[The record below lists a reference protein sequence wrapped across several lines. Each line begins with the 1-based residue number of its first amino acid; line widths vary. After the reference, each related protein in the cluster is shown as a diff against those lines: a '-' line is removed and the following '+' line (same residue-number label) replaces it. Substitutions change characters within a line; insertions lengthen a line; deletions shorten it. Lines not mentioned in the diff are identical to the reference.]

1 MLPDFITDSER
12 FSTLEGNVG
21 RKVTRYMDQL
31 FEYGMFA
38 STFGC
43 LAGAD
48 LVDFALFLLRLQ
60 KCKENLPDDVAA
72 KFSICVRATDVHSV
86 VKVVIIPL
94 KAYAGMR
101 DKQALLADF
110 AYIMRRFV
118 TYAIMTDRTCLDKLR
133 VEQLEERAFTSD
145 HVQYS
150 YLAELVNSDY
160 THLEHTAGNFVTL
173 AIALN
178 PTVDD
183 EFRAA
188 LARDPVEA

>member
-1 MLPDFITDSER
+1 MLPDFITESER

-31 FEYGMFA
+31 FEHGMFA
-38 STFGC
+38 STFEC

-60 KCKENLPDDVAA
+60 KCKENLADDVAA
-72 KFSICVRATDVHSV
+72 KFSICIRATEVHSV

-94 KAYAGMR
+94 KEYEGMR

-110 AYIMRRFV
+110 ASIMRRFV
-118 TYAIMTDRTCLDKLR
+118 TYAMMTDRACLDKLR
-133 VEQLEERAFTSD
+133 VEQLEKRAFTSD

-150 YLAELVNSDY
+150 YLAELANSDY

-173 AIALN
+173 AAALN
-178 PTVDD
+178 PAVAV
-183 EFRAA
+183 EFRAC
-188 LARDPVEA
+188 LARDRIEA